1 MNGPVREKLVLPNG
15 GDRLL
20 MHSCCAPCSGE
31 LMEAF
36 VESGIDYT
44 IFFYNPNI
52 HPSGGNGSS
61 WKQHAHSASSWI
73 AFNRAQADSLRRIPA
88 SASTHAYRQ

>member
-1 MNGPVREKLVLPNG
+1 MNAPLRGQLALPG

-20 MHSCCAPCSGE
+20 HSCCAPCSGG

-44 IFFYNPNI
+44 VFFHTPT
-52 HPSGGNGSS
+52 
-61 WKQHAHSASSWI
+61 
-73 AFNRAQADSLRRIPA
+73 
-88 SASTHAYRQ
+88 STR